1 MIEAGTVHLN
11 VRSARHPTPGQ
22 PRLVATGQ
30 SRATAARSPNP
41 KRKSPYAAE
50 RPAAASETSNQLLRR
65 PLARWQRRHRRAAAA
80 ARLLRQAGKAQR
92 AADGSRSTTPLLRPG
107 DQSPRTWLGG
117 TCSHCGREAGRQAKD
132 RPRCPVHGRQ
142 AGCAPRRAR
151 TAWRGGWCD
160 TTSHALRSSELR
172 PHCGRNTGPQSGR
185 QPAAPRAR
193 HPATVA
199 GSQSV
204 SGRWY
209 MSSMLLPGSVSQTVK
224 AVKGI
229 VGRGIGS
236 SQWLVGQ
243 PGAVVW
249 FTFAIADPFDD
260 VGEV

>member
-1 MIEAGTVHLN
+1 MSGQHGTRLLDN
-11 VRSARHPTPGQ
+11 LDWSPRANRGQ
-22 PRLVATGQ
+22 PRPEVPTPRESRLTPQSGQRQHRRHQTSSFAVLWRDGSEGITEPPQQLACCGRRGKPSERRTEADQQLRSFVQATSHLERGW
-30 SRATAARSPNP
+30 AEHVLTV
-41 KRKSPYAAE
+41 AE
-50 RPAAASETSNQLLRR
+50 RLAVKPKSATVSSPWQTSRVR
-65 PLARWQRRHRRAAAA
+65 
-80 ARLLRQAGKAQR
+80 
-92 AADGSRSTTPLLRPG
+92 
-107 DQSPRTWLGG
+107 
-117 TCSHCGREAGRQAKD
+117 
-132 RPRCPVHGRQ
+132 
-142 AGCAPRRAR
+142 PRRAR